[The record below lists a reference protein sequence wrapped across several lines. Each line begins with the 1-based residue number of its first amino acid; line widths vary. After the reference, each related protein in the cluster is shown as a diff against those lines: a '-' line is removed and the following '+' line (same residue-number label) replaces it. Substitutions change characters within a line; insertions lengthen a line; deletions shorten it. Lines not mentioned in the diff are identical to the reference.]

1 VGEEAVSLL
10 LTPPSRRLP
19 QRCHG
24 HVSHYQFSYAREAQ
38 LPFYVLHFTPIVVIG
53 FFVVQWEVSVLTKFI
68 VISLSSFA
76 ATLLLYDI
84 GVRRTRLTCFLF
96 GMKPKKESQVYL
108 HAHRRGNVGRAKTK
122 P

>member
-1 VGEEAVSLL
+1 MWAKRPFPSSS
-10 LTPPSRRLP
+10 PPSRRLP

-24 HVSHYQFSYAREAQ
+24 LAPHYQCSYAQEAQ

-76 ATLLLYDI
+76 VTLLLCDI
-84 GVRRTRLTCFLF
+84 DVRRTRLTRFLF
-96 GMKPKKESQVYL
+96 GVKPKKESQVYL
-108 HAHRRGNVGRAKTK
+108 HAHRRGNVGRAKTE